1 MANIVSIDYVLK
13 VATVHQ
19 CKCWK
24 IWNSEGELLDK
35 RESATV
41 NQEQSLQALR
51 ESFNDIEGDFA
62 TIRISPKVSTKGGDN
77 KTDTFLFKVRC
88 LKQSAP
94 IVSEQL
100 TSYTGKGDAGIYAM
114 ISDLKVQIAEQKKD
128 SEIQALQR
136 QIAEL
141 KNGKGKNRMLEQYL
155 TKILLQSD
163 PAPAAPAI
171 AGVTEQQPIEKKPAP
186 AAAPAGDQRA
196 ELVAALN
203 KIKAVD
209 PAGYIETLSKLAK
222 FAESNP
228 DAYNSYKS
236 ML

>member
-51 ESFNDIEGDFA
+51 ESFADIEGDFA
-62 TIRISPKVSTKGGDN
+62 TIRISPKVSAKGGDN
-77 KTDTFLFKVRC
+77 KTDTFIFKVRC

-94 IVSEQL
+94 VVSEQL
-100 TSYTGKGDAGIYAM
+100 NAYTGKGDAGIYAM

-128 SEIQALQR
+128 SQIEALQR
-136 QIAEL
+136 QITEL
-141 KNGKGKNRMLEQYL
+141 KSGKGKNRVLEQYL
-155 TKILLQSD
+155 SKVLLQGD
-163 PAPAAPAI
+163 TKQAPAI

-186 AAAPAGDQRA
+186 AAAPAGNQRA

-203 KIKAVD
+203 KMKAVD
-209 PAGYIETLSKLAK
+209 PAGYIETLKKLAL

-228 DAYNSYKS
+228 DAYNNYKS